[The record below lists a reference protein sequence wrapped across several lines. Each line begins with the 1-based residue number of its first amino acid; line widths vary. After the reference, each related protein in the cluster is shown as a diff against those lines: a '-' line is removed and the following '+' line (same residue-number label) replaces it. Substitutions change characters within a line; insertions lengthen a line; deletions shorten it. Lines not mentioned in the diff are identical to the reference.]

1 VVGLVQD
8 TSSLSVILATTGP
21 LTGAPHR
28 PRAWSRSL
36 HALARSDPFFEGTTI
51 SICRLDLYE
60 RIREILG
67 SHGPHAHDLARE
79 RLLLPAIDPAGKWP
93 TRLREGNR
101 VLVCNGHRHVRRLAD
116 FMRALL
122 PPSQSESILVLP
134 LLSNGRVIG
143 AFWIEGSDPAK
154 HSTERMQLLE
164 TLGNCLSLALDA
176 WVWRRDEEQRDSV
189 LRETL
194 ESHEREKQRIAL
206 DVHDGA
212 VQTLASAFHHLQAAA
227 YGRRRDEEGHRN
239 ALTKASSLLRET
251 MQELRGLM
259 EALRPATLDR
269 FGLTASIESEVEDL
283 REGGWDAQLEAVPL
297 QRLDGEAFVKIQAI
311 AVCFTGMVANP
322 AGQAGKGVGFEQ
334 QTIGI
339 QISLL
344 AHQENKSLNVIA
356 HRALVRAG
364 GDLEPLH
371 RPVHRKSISQ
381 RGADMGAGL
390 AAHALFGIQ
399 TGVGNDDLHG
409 KLPFSRRDQP
419 AALPPA
425 TRPVTAPRVIPDP
438 LG

>member
-1 VVGLVQD
+1 MVGLVQD

-28 PRAWSRSL
+28 PRAWSKSL
-36 HALARSDPFFEGTTI
+36 HALASTDPFFEGATI

-60 RIREILG
+60 RMREILG

-79 RLLLPAIDPAGKWP
+79 RLSLPAIDDPAGKWL

-239 ALTKASSLLRET
+239 ALAKASSLLRET

-297 QRLDGEAFVKIQAI
+297 QLSKDRETALYRIIHEALTNIRKHAGACQVRLALRKEGLWLHVEVQDWGSGFDPDTLRQ
-311 AVCFTGMVANP
+311 
-322 AGQAGKGVGFEQ
+322 QGKRHGFGLLSMRKRAELVGGRFEVESGVGQ
-334 QTIGI
+334 GTR
-339 QISLL
+339 ISLQVPL
-344 AHQENKSLNVIA
+344 RRK
-356 HRALVRAG
+356 
-364 GDLEPLH
+364 GD
-371 RPVHRKSISQ
+371 
-381 RGADMGAGL
+381 
-390 AAHALFGIQ
+390 
-399 TGVGNDDLHG
+399 
-409 KLPFSRRDQP
+409 
-419 AALPPA
+419 
-425 TRPVTAPRVIPDP
+425 
-438 LG
+438 